1 MKSIF
6 FYPKLLPKGLLI
18 PLILLSILGILV
30 GFMDSLA
37 LAMIVP
43 LSEMIVNVDID
54 YSTIPLIST
63 TKNLV
68 EESSISFN
76 LTSIV
81 IMILVFQIIRI
92 FSLYLQGWFSAKYSA
107 VYEHNSRTNL
117 LNSYSYMPWEKYVI
131 QDSGDVYFNICR
143 VTSIASVTY
152 GLYCRMVSLVLT
164 IIVYLVTAIYAT
176 WQLTLVAMIYSVIAA
191 ASLYFLIMYAK
202 KLGDKRL
209 SADELIYGMVNQ
221 LTKGMKYIRVSGLIE
236 RQRQTIITHSKKL
249 AKINESLGINLALF
263 KSLSETLFFI
273 ALIFLLVISTQLSVL
288 SSGGLLLFSLLFFR
302 IFQHV
307 RTLQSSIQTFLQ
319 IEPYVSNMNNIFDD
333 NKKYIDD
340 ISDSK
345 SYRKIKISKDIVVQ
359 DLNYSYV
366 DGIKILKNVNMKIE
380 AKRHTAIVGL
390 SGVGKTTLLDL
401 LIGLINPKLGT
412 IKYDNKELSNE
423 ELKSLRR
430 SISYVPQGGVLF
442 SGTLLQNIVFGE
454 EKFSQKNLKKSLEVS
469 NVNEFLGDIPN
480 GLETKV
486 GDGGYTLSG
495 GQRQRVILARAIYR
509 NPSLLILDEATSELD
524 AIAQNQFI
532 KSVNLLDGDITVI
545 TVAHRLSNIIDANI
559 IYVMKDGEIIESGN
573 FTQLIS
579 SDSEFSKMYKAEGN
593 TNNI

>member
-18 PLILLSILGILV
+18 PLILLSVLGILV

-68 EESSISFN
+68 EDSSISFN

-107 VYEHNSRTNL
+107 AYEHNSRTNL

-221 LTKGMKYIRVSGLIE
+221 LTQGMKYIRVSGLIE

-273 ALIFLLVISTQLSVL
+273 ALILLLVISTQLSVL

-340 ISDSK
+340 LSDSK

-366 DGIKILKNVNMKIE
+366 DGIKILKNVSMKIE

-423 ELKSLRR
+423 ELKNLRR

-454 EKFSQKNLKKSLEVS
+454 EKFSEKNLKKSLEVS
-469 NVNEFLGDIPN
+469 NVNEFLRDIPN

-559 IYVMKDGEIIESGN
+559 IYVMKDGEVIESGN
-573 FTQLIS
+573 FSQLIS

-593 TNNI
+593 INNI